1 LVFSCS
7 DFPEVK
13 AQLQSLELVDAD
25 SDSGGY
31 DISPRV
37 LRGAGDEPTQSV
49 SYQVLELPN
58 PPAFPAGT
66 YVFTSRD
73 ELNDAWTSAPQTD
86 PGDLFSGTRMPV
98 PNVDFSISSVVGVS
112 LGVGTRC
119 YIPQI
124 VDVTAQGSNLLFRY
138 RSNEPDGPT
147 TLACL
152 HQWPLA
158 VFVKIPKLKGAIVF
172 SRVTL

>member
-1 LVFSCS
+1 MVMALVLASC
-7 DFPEVK
+7 
-13 AQLQSLELVDAD
+13 
-25 SDSGGY
+25 G
-31 DISPRV
+31 
-37 LRGAGDEPTQSV
+37 GAGGGVEEPTQPV
-49 SYQVLELPN
+49 PYQVLDLPN

-66 YVFTSRD
+66 YVFTSQD
-73 ELNDAWTSAPQTD
+73 ELNIAWTSAPQTY
-86 PGDLFSGTRMPV
+86 PGNLFGGTPMPV
-98 PNVDFSISSVVGVS
+98 PAVDFSISSVVGVS

-124 VDVTAQGSNLLFRY
+124 VDVTQQGSDLLVRY

-158 VFVKIPKLKGAIVF
+158 VFVQVTKLKGSVVF
-172 SRVTL
+172 SRVVS